1 MWWRKPVNAENL
13 RVKISLFLIPE
24 EVFES
29 VPIRTTDTS
38 WLLRKLSYRSISY

>member
-1 MWWRKPVNAENL
+1 MNTENL
-13 RVKISLFLIPE
+13 RVKISLFSIRE

-29 VPIRTTDTS
+29 VPIRTTDIS